1 MRAIIGTTGG
11 IDTSRKKCS
20 GWRIRNQPQTYRERW
35 QAYPG
40 TVRTPTRSYVIYE
53 LDPIHRA
60 RRFGNGDAISAD
72 YDRCIVIASEG
83 RGLREKI
90 SR

>member
-1 MRAIIGTTGG
+1 
-11 IDTSRKKCS
+11 
-20 GWRIRNQPQTYRERW
+20 
-35 QAYPG
+35 
-40 TVRTPTRSYVIYE
+40 VIYE